1 MNTVIDKDMI
11 ENIINHIAM
20 LESNISVID
29 DDEMCDII
37 HPKEDGD
44 KCHLLYESILLKLKE
59 CVDLSGQIVDIACDD
74 IACDDSY

>member
-11 ENIINHIAM
+11 EKIINHIEM
-20 LESNISVID
+20 LETNISVIDD

-44 KCHLLYESILLKLKE
+44 KCHLLYETILLKLKE
-59 CVDLSGQIVDIACDD
+59 CVDLSGQIID

>member
-1 MNTVIDKDMI
+1 MNAVIDKDMI
-11 ENIINHIAM
+11 KNIKEHIEM
-20 LESNISVID
+20 LESNISIID

-44 KCHLLYESILLKLKE
+44 KCHLLYKNILFRLKE

-74 IACDDSY
+74 SY

>member
-11 ENIINHIAM
+11 EKIINHIEM

-29 DDEMCDII
+29 DDEMDYIV

-44 KCHLLYESILLKLKE
+44 KCHLL
-59 CVDLSGQIVDIACDD
+59 
-74 IACDDSY
+74 

>member
-11 ENIINHIAM
+11 EKIINHIEM

-29 DDEMCDII
+29 DDEMDYIV

-44 KCHLLYESILLKLKE
+44 KCHLLYETIILKLKE
-59 CVDLSGQIVDIACDD
+59 CIDLSGQIVDIACDY
-74 IACDDSY
+74 SY